1 MATGRP
7 RARVERWTPWVR
19 SCSWLLLRCT
29 SLPLISLLSPAT
41 QRFSFPFSTRLFY
54 NFFALLTRIL
64 LILPLLISPPYTF
77 VLNILYRSSIPNI
90 PYMFHALWFQRSPDS
105 PFIPL
110 SIILSSLFLFNH
122 QDNSDTVNSTH
133 TFDKPLHVSLGGNAC
148 EFSIFLCIMMA
159 VKILTWRLKYYAV
172 QIGPHPR
179 LQWLYHLHPPYTAH
193 TYMYGSSR
201 LRFIDF
207 QIENQ
212 DLSVGTWIFI
222 LYDSCVYMYSIC

>member
-148 EFSIFLCIMMA
+148 EFSIFSVHYDGCQDIDLTSQILRSTNWASSTFAMA
-159 VKILTWRLKYYAV
+159 ISPSPSVYGT
-172 QIGPHPR
+172 
-179 LQWLYHLHPPYTAH
+179 HLH
-193 TYMYGSSR
+193 
-201 LRFIDF
+201 
-207 QIENQ
+207 
-212 DLSVGTWIFI
+212 VW
-222 LYDSCVYMYSIC
+222 